1 MQVTQRG
8 TERVCFASPETD
20 WRQLYSSVLTQ
31 SMTGDWRI
39 QVDVSTDTV
48 LWRAACRLD
57 RHDSASISS
66 TKADLQRHI
75 KIMFFTGSENTWDL
89 GKYPPDGQ
97 LLRVDSNGCKCALSV
112 HF

>member
-48 LWRAACRLD
+48 LAGVVLGASPAQQGLIPENNVVMFSELLNNKNHRLKTLAPGE
-57 RHDSASISS
+57 S
-66 TKADLQRHI
+66 
-75 KIMFFTGSENTWDL
+75 
-89 GKYPPDGQ
+89 P
-97 LLRVDSNGCKCALSV
+97 
-112 HF
+112 